1 VSRSVGEVAE
11 RRRNALGLCTKEL
24 CSALFVSGRRGPDV
38 VDHDL
43 RMLCAR
49 FAGGVLDPDEIAFA
63 VGPGTVVGAL
73 SDGSRRRAV
82 ASGDKGA
89 ALVASGRPDVAG
101 RPLRA
106 RELDGRE
113 WPRGD
118 GFRPCT
124 GYAPL
129 HDVVRTHLAT
139 SAGRGVAVVHRGVLV
154 AQDFAPGFGPAVPTR
169 GWSTAKTLT
178 ALIVGRLVQLGLLDP
193 EVAPVPIP
201 AWHDDGDV
209 RADIRLLDLLGLQSG
224 LSVVRPE
231 DGSDDMLTD
240 ADEYFAPYF
249 RPVSIAQMV
258 AVARSATSPGKT
270 FSYKNIDHLAVS
282 LTLRET
288 LGSDVH
294 AFLSGTVLPALG
306 LRHSVLET
314 DAEGVPLL
322 CGAWYTTPGDLA
334 RMGALLLARGRLAGE
349 QVLPGAWVD
358 TMLTESEASG
368 AGRTEGPAAMCRPY
382 GASVW
387 LNRDGHLAAAPRR
400 TFYALGSFGQ
410 AVFVL
415 PEQDL
420 VIARTGLDH
429 APDHNRLIGAVLA
442 ALSLCEVSR

>member
-1 VSRSVGEVAE
+1 MSRSVGEVAE

-49 FAGGVLDPDEIAFA
+49 FADGVLDPDEIAFA
-63 VGPGTVVGAL
+63 VGPGTVVGGL

-89 ALVASGRPDVAG
+89 ALVMSGRPDVPG

-106 RELDGRE
+106 RELDARE

-118 GFRPCT
+118 GFRAVA

-129 HDVVRTHLAT
+129 HDAVRTHLAT
-139 SAGRGVAVVHRGVLV
+139 SGGRGVAVVHRGELV
-154 AQDFAPGFGPAVPTR
+154 AQDFAPGFGPGVPTR

-178 ALIVGRLVQLGLLDP
+178 AVIVGRLMQLGLVDP
-193 EVAPVPIP
+193 EAPVPIP
-201 AWHDDGDV
+201 AWQGDGDL

-224 LSVVRPE
+224 LAAVRPE
-231 DGSDDMLTD
+231 DGSDDIFTD

-249 RPVSIAQMV
+249 RPVSVAQMV
-258 AVARSATSPGKT
+258 GAARSATSPGKT
-270 FSYKNIDHLAVS
+270 FSYKSIDHLAAS
-282 LTLRET
+282 LTLREI
-288 LGSDVH
+288 LGPDVH
-294 AFLSGTVLPALG
+294 GFLSGTVLPALG

-334 RMGALLLARGRLAGE
+334 RMGALLLGRGRLAGE

-368 AGRTEGPAAMCRPY
+368 AGRTEGPAAMGHPY

-400 TFYALGSFGQ
+400 TFYALGSLGQ

-420 VIARTGLDH
+420 VIARTGLDLT
-429 APDHNRLIGAVLA
+429 PDHNRLIGAVLT
-442 ALSLCEVSR
+442 ALPLCEVSR